1 MTVGMGEVVEYSRRS
16 DHRFA
21 PLFPVFVLV
30 AVVAVIVLF
39 RMAVFVL
46 PVPVVAVVV
55 MFAVVVFFVTVVVV
69 MFVVSVRHAC
79 ESVRQGY
86 TSRDFTNSSENS
98 EFL

>member
-1 MTVGMGEVVEYSRRS
+1 MPV
-16 DHRFA
+16 
-21 PLFPVFVLV
+21 FPVP
-30 AVVAVIVLF
+30 VVAVLVEIVPF
-39 RMAVFVL
+39 RMAVFVF

-55 MFAVVVFFVTVVVV
+55 VAVVFVFFMTVVVV